1 MGPVEVVGGMCG
13 VGGMA
18 GCDLAIAAAFM
29 LSRSRNSQRIV
40 TSWVRECA
48 LVLVCGTNMW
58 LAVTPG
64 VRPGK
69 SYGCHRRI
77 CHNQV
82 LRQQIRGGRGS
93 SLIPTAVFFITES
106 NMCVS
111 GSAACKAC

>member
-48 LVLVCGTNMW
+48 LVLVW
-58 LAVTPG
+58 D
-64 VRPGK
+64 
-69 SYGCHRRI
+69 
-77 CHNQV
+77 
-82 LRQQIRGGRGS
+82 
-93 SLIPTAVFFITES
+93 
-106 NMCVS
+106 
-111 GSAACKAC
+111 